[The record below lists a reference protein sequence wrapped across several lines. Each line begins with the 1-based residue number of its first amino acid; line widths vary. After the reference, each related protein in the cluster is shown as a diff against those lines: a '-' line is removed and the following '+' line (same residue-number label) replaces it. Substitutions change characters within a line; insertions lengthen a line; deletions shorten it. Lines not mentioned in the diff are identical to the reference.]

1 MSEKSSQIVSK
12 LCLSLFYFC
21 KIFYGSRRVLFDFIY
36 LCVLFMQKPLNIGD
50 LLKEVKI
57 KLIKGATFS
66 GL

>member
-21 KIFYGSRRVLFDFIY
+21 KIFNGSRRVEI
-36 LCVLFMQKPLNIGD
+36 CVLFMQKPLNIGD
-50 LLKEVKI
+50 RLKEVKI